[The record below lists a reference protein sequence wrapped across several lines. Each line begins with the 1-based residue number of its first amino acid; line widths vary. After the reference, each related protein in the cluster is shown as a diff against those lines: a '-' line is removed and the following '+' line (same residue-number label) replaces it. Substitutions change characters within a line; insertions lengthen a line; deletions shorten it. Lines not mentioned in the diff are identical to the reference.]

1 MTFADQRR
9 AYRRGALDDRAAAVA
24 DPLATLVAWIA
35 EATEAGEPEATA
47 MALATVAADGTPS
60 VRHLLCKGIDARG
73 LRFYTGLESRKG
85 RELAATG
92 RAAVSFWWP
101 QLERSVRL
109 VGPVEQLPRDEVEA
123 YFRTR
128 PHGSRIGAWASQ
140 QSQPIGDR
148 ASLEAQ
154 ERAVRER
161 FAEPEP
167 MRPPERWGGY
177 ELIATEIELWHG
189 REDRLHDR
197 LRFTR
202 ADAVA
207 AWQVERLQP

>member
-73 LRFYTGLESRKG
+73 LRFYTGLQSRKG
-85 RELAATG
+85 RELAVTG

-101 QLERSVRL
+101 QLERSVRI

-167 MRPPERWGGY
+167 MQPPERWGGY

-202 ADAVA
+202 ADADA